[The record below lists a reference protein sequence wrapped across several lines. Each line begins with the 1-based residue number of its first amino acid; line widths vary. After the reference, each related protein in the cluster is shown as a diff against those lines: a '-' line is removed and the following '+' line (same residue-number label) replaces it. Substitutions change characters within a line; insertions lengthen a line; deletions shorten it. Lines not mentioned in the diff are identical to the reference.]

1 MKKASNLL
9 ICLLFIF
16 CSKDL
21 TTGETEGILIRI
33 NSYTQSCQGLIEQQC
48 YLVQQGDAIGS
59 ENWAL
64 FYDEI
69 EGFDFIPGFVYDL
82 EVSITERNPVPQD
95 VGKYKYT
102 LIKEIRRTAAD

>member
-1 MKKASNLL
+1 MLS
-9 ICLLFIF
+9 
-16 CSKDL
+16 SP
-21 TTGETEGILIRI
+21 T
-33 NSYTQSCQGLIEQQC
+33 
-48 YLVQQGDAIGS
+48 GDAIGS
-59 ENWAL
+59 ENWTL